1 MIIILWFI
9 AIYLLIGTCFY
20 IGAIAVMEEKM
31 PTYKFSPQNNTM
43 LLLIVV
49 LWLPM
54 MILSIFGENLLK

>member
-1 MIIILWFI
+1 MIVTFWII
-9 AIYLLIGTCFY
+9 AIYLLIG
-20 IGAIAVMEEKM
+20 AIVYMCALSIMEEKM

-54 MILSIFGENLLK
+54 IILSIFGEKPFK

>member
-1 MIIILWFI
+1 MFWII

-20 IGAIAVMEEKM
+20 MGAIAVMEEKT
-31 PTYKFSPQNNTM
+31 PTYKFSPQNNVM

-54 MILSIFGENLLK
+54 MILSIFGENPLK